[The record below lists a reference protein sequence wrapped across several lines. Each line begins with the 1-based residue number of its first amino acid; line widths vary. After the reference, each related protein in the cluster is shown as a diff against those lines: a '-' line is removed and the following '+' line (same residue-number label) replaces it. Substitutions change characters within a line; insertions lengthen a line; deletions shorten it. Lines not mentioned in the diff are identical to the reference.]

1 MVRGVEWFDWL
12 SRIKQ
17 TLALIALHDFAERR
31 SSTVAEMTNFNFRM
45 LGIVFVVC
53 IFCYGNAV
61 RLRKMGDL
69 GLVMDLIDQQYVSES
84 KQNELYQAAMRG
96 MIDSLDPYSGYIS
109 QDSLKPF
116 QSMLEQEFGGLGI
129 SLDGPPRRDNLMII
143 STLYDSPAFRAG
155 LKPGDIILQVD
166 GVEVA
171 KKPFQESSQLL
182 RGKVGTVAKLLIQR
196 GTDDVPISVDVTRA
210 MIEVES
216 VLGDRRLSDGRWEHR
231 MQADPSIGYFR
242 VELFG
247 EKTSSELESS
257 INNIK
262 DDCRGIIL
270 DLRDNSGGLLE
281 SATTI
286 CDMFLSEGEIVST
299 KGRSDIVDQVYYA
312 HDGVILPDDVPVVVL
327 INENSA
333 SASEVLA
340 ACLQDRCRAIVV
352 GSRSFGKGSVQNVIP
367 LEGGKAAMRLTT
379 AYYYPPNGRRIHR
392 LKDAKIEDEWGVKPN
407 EGHEV
412 NMDDDAVQ
420 KLIDRYRKRAD
431 PSQVSQ
437 TSEQAN
443 GSPTEN
449 DATLVDDP
457 QLLHAVNVILESNKK

>member
-1 MVRGVEWFDWL
+1 MIWTH
-12 SRIKQ
+12 RI
-17 TLALIALHDFAERR
+17 LALVEQKK
-31 SSTVAEMTNFNFRM
+31 STAAEMTNFNFRL
-45 LGIVFVVC
+45 LGVVFVVC
-53 IFCYGNAV
+53 LFCYGNAV
-61 RLRKMGDL
+61 RFRKLGDL
-69 GLVMDLIDQQYVSES
+69 GLVMDLIDQQYVAES
-84 KQNELYQAAMRG
+84 KPNDLYQAAMRG
-96 MIDSLDPYSGYIS
+96 LVDSLDPYSGYIS
-109 QDSLKPF
+109 QESLKPF

-129 SLDGPPRRDNLMII
+129 SLDGPPRRDQLTII

-155 LKPGDIILQVD
+155 LKPGDVILQVD

-171 KKPFQESSQLL
+171 KKTFQESSQLL
-182 RGKVGTVAKLLIQR
+182 RGKVGTVAKLLIQKA
-196 GTDDVPISVDVTRA
+196 GDEQPVTVDVTRA

-216 VLGDRRLSDGRWEHR
+216 VLGDRRLADGRWEHR
-231 MQADPSIGYFR
+231 MQAAPNIGYFR
-242 VELFG
+242 IELFG
-247 EKTSSELESS
+247 EKTSSELEKS
-257 INNIK
+257 ITNIK
-262 DDCRGIIL
+262 EDCTGIVL

-299 KGRSDIVDQVYYA
+299 KGRSDIVDQVYSA
-312 HDGVILPDDVPVVVL
+312 QQGVILPNEIPIVVL

-340 ACLQDRCRAIVV
+340 ACLQDRCRATVV

-412 NMDDDAVQ
+412 NVDEDAIQ
-420 KLIDRYRKRAD
+420 KLLDRYRKRAD
-431 PSQVSQ
+431 PTLMNQE
-437 TSEQAN
+437 TEK
-443 GSPTEN
+443 GSGAPTEN
-449 DATLVDDP
+449 DPSLASDP
-457 QLLHAVNVILESNKK
+457 QLLHAVNLILGTN

>member
-1 MVRGVEWFDWL
+1 
-12 SRIKQ
+12 
-17 TLALIALHDFAERR
+17 
-31 SSTVAEMTNFNFRM
+31 MTNFNFRT

-53 IFCYGNAV
+53 LFCYGNAV

-84 KQNELYQAAMRG
+84 KQNDLYQAAMRG

-109 QDSLKPF
+109 QESLRPF

-129 SLDGPPRRDNLMII
+129 GLDGPPRRDNLMII

-166 GVEVA
+166 GVDVA

-182 RGKVGTVAKLLIQR
+182 RGKVGTIAKLSIQR
-196 GTDDVPISVDVTRA
+196 GSDEVPISVDVTRE

-216 VLGDRRLSDGRWEHR
+216 VLGDRRLPDGRWEHR
-231 MQADPSIGYFR
+231 MQADTSIGYFR

-247 EKTSSELESS
+247 EKTSSELENS
-257 INNIK
+257 INKIK

-299 KGRSDIVDQVYYA
+299 KGRSDVVDQVYYA
-312 HDGVILPDDVPVVVL
+312 HDGVILPDDVPIVVL

-340 ACLQDRCRAIVV
+340 ACLQDRCRAIVA

-392 LKDAKIEDEWGVKPN
+392 LKDSKIEDEWGVKPN

-431 PSQVSQ
+431 PSLVPQNP
-437 TSEQAN
+437 EQAN

-457 QLLHAVNVILESNKK
+457 QLLHAVNVILEASKK

>member
-1 MVRGVEWFDWL
+1 
-12 SRIKQ
+12 
-17 TLALIALHDFAERR
+17 
-31 SSTVAEMTNFNFRM
+31 MTTFNFRM

-53 IFCYGNAV
+53 FFCYGNAV
-61 RLRKMGDL
+61 RFRKLGDL

-84 KQNELYQAAMRG
+84 QQTELYQAAMRG

-129 SLDGPPRRDNLMII
+129 SLDGPPRRERLTII

-155 LKPGDIILQVD
+155 LKPGDVILQVD
-166 GVEVA
+166 GVDVA
-171 KKPFQESSQLL
+171 KKAFQETSQLL
-182 RGKVGTVAKLLIQR
+182 RGKVGTIAKLSIQR
-196 GTDDVPISVDVTRA
+196 GNDELPFSVDVTRE

-247 EKTSSELESS
+247 EKTSSELEES
-257 INNIK
+257 INKIK
-262 DDCRGIIL
+262 DECRGIIL

-299 KGRSDIVDQVYYA
+299 KGRSDLVDQVYSA
-312 HDGVILPDDVPVVVL
+312 HDGVILPDDVPIVVL

-340 ACLQDRCRAIVV
+340 ACLQDRCRAVIA

-392 LKDAKIEDEWGVKPN
+392 LKDAKMEDEWGVKPN
-407 EGHEV
+407 EGHEIT
-412 NMDDDAVQ
+412 MDDDAVQ
-420 KLIDRYRKRAD
+420 KLLDRYRKRAD
-431 PSQVSQ
+431 PSFVTQKMDQ
-437 TSEQAN
+437 QG

-449 DATLVDDP
+449 DSTLVDDP
-457 QLLHAVNVILESNKK
+457 QLLHAVRVILGASKK